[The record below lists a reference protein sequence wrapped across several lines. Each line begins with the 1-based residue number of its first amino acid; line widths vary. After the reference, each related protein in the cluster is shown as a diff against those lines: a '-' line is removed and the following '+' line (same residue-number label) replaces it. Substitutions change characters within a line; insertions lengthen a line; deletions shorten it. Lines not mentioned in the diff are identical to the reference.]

1 MVPANDRGSKA
12 ARCLEKAWRMLRRL
26 QPCLPPVVFVILASG
41 GRKKLGHFADCVWR
55 TPGED
60 GGHEVAISPA
70 LFDCPEDLLATKR
83 RMPCSLKRGSMPG
96 VAVTDITIGRN
107 FSRLAAN
114 SALSVNSTTDDTDGA
129 GRAGQMQECLR
140 STIRC

>member
-1 MVPANDRGSKA
+1 MKLPLALPSSTVLKIS
-12 ARCLEKAWRMLRRL
+12 WRPL
-26 QPCLPPVVFVILASG
+26 S
-41 GRKKLGHFADCVWR
+41 
-55 TPGED
+55 
-60 GGHEVAISPA
+60 
-70 LFDCPEDLLATKR
+70 TKR